1 MAITAE
7 QKKQNIAKWRNKFPE
22 KYKAIAK
29 CRNPPRSEG
38 CELHHWSYN
47 IQDWQDIIHLTIK
60 QHNLAHR
67 FIIYDQERMM
77 YRIASTGEL
86 LDTRERHLDF
96 IYSLQSSDPI

>member
-1 MAITAE
+1 MAITPE
-7 QKKQNIAKWRNKFPE
+7 QKKKNIATWRGKFPE

-29 CRNPPRSEG
+29 CRKLPRSTD

-47 IQDWQDIIHLTIK
+47 EEHWQDIIHLTIK
-60 QHNLAHR
+60 EHKVAHR

-77 YRIASTGEL
+77 YRIATTGEL

-96 IYSLQSSDPI
+96 IYSVQSLSI